1 MPHSAEQPGAIQSD
15 VSTAPLK
22 QSKPQETE
30 VTSITTPR
38 PPTSISAC
46 TSITPA
52 LPISGDPTEASE
64 SKENKPISSGST
76 EASESRE
83 NKPVSSGSTEAS
95 GSNDDNS
102 SKQEQRSTSQAEGG
116 GGESSEAPRQEHHH
130 DVSKEALKGPQ
141 GPAPRAAE
149 DFEKDYRGKN
159 TSAKSEHIEKSM
171 FPFFCSP
178 FPSYIFDGIGF
189 GRC

>member
-15 VSTAPLK
+15 VSTAPMK

-64 SKENKPISSGST
+64 SK
-76 EASESRE
+76 E

-159 TSAKSEHIEKSM
+159 TSAKSEDIEKSM